1 MGLDKTLTRVYN
13 ERAKK
18 GELSLTTETAVKRP
32 PLVDEAVG
40 LTYREYQ
47 HEGVEFL
54 WRTRRAM
61 ITDAPGLGKTIQA
74 ALAAELPCIVVA
86 PTYLTNQWS
95 DWLKEHFPNRKV
107 VLAKGN
113 RQEKV
118 EHLLNPADFLI
129 VNKEMLRTHIEEL
142 AVVAKRFRYNTV
154 IFDESHHLRNR
165 ATGASRGAVV
175 LGQVVKRVYLL
186 TATPIWKEADDLYM
200 PLQIMHP
207 DLFKSYNDFVET
219 WCVSSADRWGVKVYG
234 IKKSMLAELNKLMDV
249 VRIGRTYEQTGR
261 DLPPVIENTLKIE
274 FNPIERRRYDDAVQ
288 LYRLRLQNE
297 DMFMSSYMEV
307 MHTLRNLTGF
317 EKIDPIVDTVEDT
330 RQFHEGKY
338 VIFTWYR
345 DIAERLQRALP
356 EATYISGDMKPD
368 ERQRL
373 SKLQNPIITTI
384 PALSEGVD
392 MSWARMVIYAE
403 EHWPPGSQVQSL
415 MRVRRERQLVGSVDD
430 EADRDARRELNES
443 PILVYYVHVKN
454 TIDETIHA
462 VSRRRSA
469 TAKEVLSEAL
479 GIYL

>member
-1 MGLDKTLTRVYN
+1 LT
-13 ERAKK
+13 
-18 GELSLTTETAVKRP
+18 SLTQETSVKTP

-40 LTYREYQ
+40 LTHREYQ
-47 HEGVEFL
+47 QKGIDFF
-54 WRTRRAM
+54 WRTKRGM
-61 ITDAPGLGKTIQA
+61 NTDAPGLGKTIQA
-74 ALAAELPCIVVA
+74 ALAAEPPCIVVA
-86 PTYLTNQWS
+86 PTYLTQQWS
-95 DWLKEHFPNRKV
+95 DWLNKHLPNRKV

-118 EHLLNPADFLI
+118 EHLLTPADFLI

-175 LGQVVKRVYLL
+175 LGQIVKRVYLL

-200 PLQIMHP
+200 PLQIMYP
-207 DLFKSYNDFVET
+207 SVFTSYNDFVDT
-219 WCVSSADRWGVKVYG
+219 WCVTDADRWGVKVYG
-234 IKKSMLAELNKLMDV
+234 IKKSMLNELNQMMDV
-249 VRIGRTYEQTGR
+249 MRIGRTYDQAGR
-261 DLPPVIENTLKIE
+261 DLPPVIENTLRIE
-274 FNPIERRRYDDAVQ
+274 FDATERKRYDDAVN
-288 LYRLRLQNE
+288 LYRLRLEGE

-317 EKIDPIVDTVEDT
+317 EKIGPIVDTVKDT
-330 RQFHEGKY
+330 EQFHGGKY

-345 DIAERLQRALP
+345 DIADRLQRALP

-373 SKLQNPIITTI
+373 SKLGKPIITTI

-415 MRVRRERQLVGSVDD
+415 MRVRRERQLASENPLSSHGYGGTYNKAFQTALAV
-430 EADRDARRELNES
+430 EAEARKEINSE
-443 PILVYYVHVKN
+443 PILVYCVHVKD
-454 TIDETIHA
+454 TIDEVIHTT
-462 VSRRRSA
+462 SRRRSA